1 MVISQPATPERGAGA
16 QLDQQ
21 YPDSFN
27 FRARQQ
33 ILKTGPP
40 VTLQPFQP
48 SSSPT
53 RSLTAYDRD
62 RGHRRNRRLDTG
74 TQDSTTNRFAAL
86 AEEDDA
92 TETPTPVFD
101 LEAETEEIIKTQKE
115 RLDIRAKVLRT
126 YAEAITA
133 CTRKYN
139 PINLQPPTKRHKTL
153 APTISESAMVAK

>member
-1 MVISQPATPERGAGA
+1 MVISQPATPERGTGA

-27 FRARQQ
+27 SRARQQ
-33 ILKTGPP
+33 LLKQA
-40 VTLQPFQP
+40 L
-48 SSSPT
+48 
-53 RSLTAYDRD
+53 
-62 RGHRRNRRLDTG
+62 RGHRRNRRLDMG
-74 TQDSTTNRFAAL
+74 TQDSTTNMFAAL

-133 CTRKYN
+133 CTRYGLHIAN
-139 PINLQPPTKRHKTL
+139 EFQSTLLRHWNQDKQTY
-153 APTISESAMVAK
+153 AASAGR